1 MTRKSNC
8 PVALEEWIFLDHNF
22 DVFVGEVIINMFVY
36 LLITNATFYEN
47 IVNLIEYKTERHKH
61 RLH

>member
-1 MTRKSNC
+1 MRRRSNC

-22 DVFVGEVIINMFVY
+22 DVFVDEVIINMFVY

-47 IVNLIEYKTERHKH
+47 IVNLIEYKTEIHKH
-61 RLH
+61 RLN